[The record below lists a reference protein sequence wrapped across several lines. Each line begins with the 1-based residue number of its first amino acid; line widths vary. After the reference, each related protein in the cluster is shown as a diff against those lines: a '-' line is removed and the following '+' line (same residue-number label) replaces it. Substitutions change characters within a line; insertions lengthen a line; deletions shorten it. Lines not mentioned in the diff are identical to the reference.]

1 MADSI
6 DQIDVSCVAELGAIK
21 QDRDRLEGFRSR
33 ADLLKDRVDAIVY
46 RRVLDDYDRKRA
58 DLDARAAPLTA
69 AAREQYQALLA
80 LERQVQAAVTDAR
93 LTKEEL
99 EFRHAVGEL
108 NEEDLRSRA
117 AGPEGVIAR
126 LQTDLDAVIELK
138 TRFVAVVPS
147 EDVLL
152 PQAPPPPPA
161 VAAPPAPP
169 VAAPPS
175 AHSAVT
181 IIHRP
186 APAVPAAA
194 AAPMP
199 EATGARTFH
208 VPEATLEPVD
218 DSTDGEHFRLGIETS
233 IGRSAENHI
242 RLVKT
247 GVSRRHA
254 VIRLGEAGFV
264 LEDLAS
270 QNGTFVNGA
279 RVTTHALADGDV
291 IWIGDAKVMF
301 KSAWTP
307 PGTAKEPTGG
317 SAVHSSR
324 RLRRP

>member
-6 DQIDVSCVAELGAIK
+6 DQIDVTCVAELGVIK
-21 QDRDRLEGFRSR
+21 QDRDRLEGFRAR
-33 ADLLKDRVDAIVY
+33 ADLLKDRVDGVVY

-58 DLDARAAPLTA
+58 ELDARAAPLTA
-69 AAREQYQALLA
+69 TARAQYQALLA
-80 LERQVQAAVTDAR
+80 LERQVQSAYNDAR
-93 LTKEEL
+93 LAKEEL

-108 NEEDLRSRA
+108 DEGELQTRIAEPD
-117 AGPEGVIAR
+117 GVIER
-126 LQTDLDAVIELK
+126 LQIDLDAVIGLK
-138 TRFVAVVPS
+138 AKFVAVVPS

-152 PQAPPPPPA
+152 PPAPPPRVAPA
-161 VAAPPAPP
+161 AAAPAPAPP
-169 VAAPPS
+169 S
-175 AHSAVT
+175 DHSAVT
-181 IIHRP
+181 IIQRP
-186 APAVPAAA
+186 APAAPPAPAAT
-194 AAPMP
+194 PMP
-199 EATGARTFH
+199 EATGAQTFH
-208 VPEATLEPVD
+208 VPDATLEPVD

-254 VIRLGEAGFV
+254 VIRLGESGFV

-270 QNGTFVNGA
+270 QNGTFVNGT
-279 RVTTHALADGDV
+279 RVATHALVDGDV

-307 PGTAKEPTGG
+307 PGAAKEPAGG
-317 SAVHSSR
+317 SAVNSSR